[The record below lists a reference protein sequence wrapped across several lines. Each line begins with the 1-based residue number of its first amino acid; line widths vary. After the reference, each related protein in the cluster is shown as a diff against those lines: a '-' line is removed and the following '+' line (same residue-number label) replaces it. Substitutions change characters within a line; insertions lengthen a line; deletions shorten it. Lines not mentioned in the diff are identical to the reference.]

1 MKIRIR
7 LERVTRIRRWDER
20 RENENEEKLVKEKIV
35 ESLQNKHCFDF

>member
-20 RENENEEKLVKEKIV
+20 RENENEEKLVKEKNSGKAYITI
-35 ESLQNKHCFDF
+35 F